1 MVLFC
6 APSVVVVNHKPIPIS
21 VMLLVAYYIP
31 TSNHLATFANSVHSV
46 HYFDGLS
53 FTFDYILSPKTK
65 IMNIQKIGIAGLFG
79 GITAFFL
86 GWIVY
91 GMLLKGFWAANSL
104 PGVNKEMPDFL
115 WLVIGNLAYG
125 LFYAYVLGGLANIS
139 DPMKGAMT
147 AGIVALIMSVSF
159 DCTMYGTTNIMTMT
173 ALPVDIITSVVMGAI
188 TGAVVTFVWAKGKA

>member
-1 MVLFC
+1 
-6 APSVVVVNHKPIPIS
+6 
-21 VMLLVAYYIP
+21 
-31 TSNHLATFANSVHSV
+31 
-46 HYFDGLS
+46 
-53 FTFDYILSPKTK
+53 
-65 IMNIQKIGIAGLFG
+65 MNIQKIGIAGLFG